1 MIFITTGSRS
11 FQFNR
16 LLKTVDGALGEGLI
30 TDTVFAQIGSSDY
43 RIKNYEYIDFLNH
56 DEFNDKLNS
65 CDIVLTHGG
74 TGVIVNSVKIGK
86 RVVAIPRLAQYG
98 EAVDDHQIQLIKA
111 FEKLEMV
118 TPCYDCTSNGVARAI
133 VESKSK
139 KVKPYKSNTYQ
150 ILSSIEDM
158 IHKEVL
164 GDVDYSKTRIL
175 MCSSARTEKGGMNSV
190 IDQLM
195 DHTWEDGLEFS
206 YLATHITG
214 NPIKKVFFFVRAYA
228 QLKGLIE
235 KNTFDII
242 HIHMSYKGSFYR
254 KYVVTKLCKKHRK
267 QVIIHLH
274 GSEFKDFYNKG
285 SSKLRKKII
294 ELFTIADVTI
304 VLGDDWKEFIKN
316 IAPNSNVVV
325 INNAVPIPKLR
336 KKKEKEELIF
346 LFLGALI
353 KRKGVIDLLKAV
365 NKMKVDGI
373 NDFKLLLA
381 GSGDEETA
389 LKKYIYDN
397 SLTECTEFLGWIDNN
412 RKSQILSECEVLVLP
427 SYNEGL
433 PIAILEAMSY
443 GLPIISTNVGSIS
456 EAVISGVNGY
466 LFAPGDVEALAR
478 EMKQMIM
485 DRIYW
490 KKCSMNARNICES
503 KFSEYVFF
511 EKMTKI
517 YLDLK

>member
-16 LLKTVDGALGEGLI
+16 LLKTVDDALGEGLI

-336 KKKEKEELIF
+336 KK
-346 LFLGALI
+346 
-353 KRKGVIDLLKAV
+353 RK
-365 NKMKVDGI
+365 
-373 NDFKLLLA
+373 
-381 GSGDEETA
+381 
-389 LKKYIYDN
+389 KKN
-397 SLTECTEFLGWIDNN
+397 
-412 RKSQILSECEVLVLP
+412 
-427 SYNEGL
+427 
-433 PIAILEAMSY
+433 
-443 GLPIISTNVGSIS
+443 
-456 EAVISGVNGY
+456 
-466 LFAPGDVEALAR
+466 
-478 EMKQMIM
+478 
-485 DRIYW
+485 
-490 KKCSMNARNICES
+490 
-503 KFSEYVFF
+503 
-511 EKMTKI
+511 
-517 YLDLK
+517 